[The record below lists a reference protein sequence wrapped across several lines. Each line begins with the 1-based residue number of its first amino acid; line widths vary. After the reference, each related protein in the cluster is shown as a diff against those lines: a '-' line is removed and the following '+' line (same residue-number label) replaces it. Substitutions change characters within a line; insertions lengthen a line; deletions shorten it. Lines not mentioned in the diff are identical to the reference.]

1 MCVCSLMCA
10 CALRYV
16 WGRVCTCVCAGTL
29 PPPAPHQRGGDY
41 PGYREELKID
51 GTQCDERHLVQQSQ
65 LPDNQ
70 SPCNSR
76 EEAAGTVSEGRSPEH
91 RARGQRR
98 ADGAVS
104 SARRNRGCSQ
114 GQAAPFS
121 RRTSEGRVK
130 HNDNPICQVGE
141 ESVVVCA
148 RGPSGGCGCSCAP

>member
-1 MCVCSLMCA
+1 MCA

-76 EEAAGTVSEGRSPEH
+76 EEAVSEGRSPEH
-91 RARGQRR
+91 GGRGGEMELLVLPGGTEVAPRGGLLLFQEGPARG
-98 ADGAVS
+98 G
-104 SARRNRGCSQ
+104 
-114 GQAAPFS
+114 
-121 RRTSEGRVK
+121 
-130 HNDNPICQVGE
+130 
-141 ESVVVCA
+141 
-148 RGPSGGCGCSCAP
+148 